1 MPIENERKYILDLPV
16 DRLVEICKEFDG
28 KEQEIEQSYVK
39 DGRIRKIGYFTRSV
53 GIVVRHDYVFTWKY
67 TLKDGTLVEIETDI
81 SWHDYHRLF
90 NESKHLITKRRVTF
104 KYDNLHW
111 DLDFLLSE
119 GKHYMTIAEC
129 EMPSVMDAPTNL
141 PQFVKDSLIFLV
153 PRSESK
159 KWTNKKLTNS
169 KKAIKMVN
177 SVRSSED
184 G

>member
-1 MPIENERKYILDLPV
+1 MPIENERKYILDLPT
-16 DRLVEICKEFDG
+16 DRLVEICKEFHG

-39 DGRIRKIGYFTRSV
+39 DGRIRKVAHHDI
-53 GIVVRHDYVFTWKY
+53 GIVVHRHDYIFTWKY
-67 TLKDGTLVEIETDI
+67 TLEDGTLIEIETDI
-81 SWHDYHRLF
+81 SWHDYQRLF
-90 NESKHLITKRRVTF
+90 NESKHLITKRRVSF
-104 KYDNLHW
+104 EYDNLHW
-111 DLDFLLSE
+111 DLDFLLSD

-129 EMPSVMDAPTNL
+129 EMPTVMDAPTNL
-141 PQFVKDSLIFLV
+141 PQFVTDTLIFLV

-169 KKAIKMVN
+169 DKAIKMVN